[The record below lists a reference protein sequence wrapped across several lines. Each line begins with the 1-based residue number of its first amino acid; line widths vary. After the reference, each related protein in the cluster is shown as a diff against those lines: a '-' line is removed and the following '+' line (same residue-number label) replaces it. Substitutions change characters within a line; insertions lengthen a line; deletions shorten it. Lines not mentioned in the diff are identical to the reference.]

1 MKRTDSMPFA
11 RKIRLRIWGCWA
23 AIVVMTVYMLV
34 LVEIGGGDSRIMTR
48 TAELVTRLLYF
59 GGLIFL
65 IVRSI
70 TTKSSCKTC
79 CFCGRS
85 RKPSATSVPLAA

>member
-48 TAELVTRLLYF
+48 TAELVTRLLQ
-59 GGLIFL
+59 
-65 IVRSI
+65 RP
-70 TTKSSCKTC
+70 SSMSFWVMCSLLVET
-79 CFCGRS
+79 RW
-85 RKPSATSVPLAA
+85 TY

>member
-34 LVEIGGGDSRIMTR
+34 LVEIGG
-48 TAELVTRLLYF
+48 
-59 GGLIFL
+59 
-65 IVRSI
+65 
-70 TTKSSCKTC
+70 
-79 CFCGRS
+79 
-85 RKPSATSVPLAA
+85 